1 MAEYRGSIVM
11 SVRLLRP
18 ENTLTFEAFS
28 CEGCP
33 LALPRG
39 GLRLTPVRK
48 VKRTWASLD
57 LIVEYRPR
65 R

>member
-1 MAEYRGSIVM
+1 M

-18 ENTLTFEAFS
+18 ENTLTFEN
-28 CEGCP
+28 
-33 LALPRG
+33 L
-39 GLRLTPVRK
+39 LTPVSR
-48 VKRTWASLD
+48 VKRTSASLD